1 MGPQWGAFMGGSVAV
16 STALPAAGSRAEAM
30 LMKVVAHLRSTGSVD
45 ISLRHLAAAI
55 GTSHRMLQ
63 YHFGTRE
70 NLLGIVM
77 MQLSKEYIAHFS
89 GKRPTTRVE
98 TIEAVWTRF
107 LDPSNRLQT
116 QILFA
121 LSAAVAE
128 RPDLE
133 APGLTADFDNF
144 AAALGAFGRA
154 EGLEPAA
161 ADREARAIVSSLLGL
176 YLDFFVLRDIERIQ
190 ASFDTLKGWV
200 QRSTADASHPLP
212 E

>member
-1 MGPQWGAFMGGSVAV
+1 MMADRVEAPS
-16 STALPAAGSRAEAM
+16 SALPVAGSRAEAM
-30 LMKVVAHLRSTGSVD
+30 LTKVVAHFRSTGSVN
-45 ISLRHLAAAI
+45 ISLRHLAAEI
-55 GTSHRMLQ
+55 GTSHRMLR
-63 YHFGTRE
+63 YYFGTRE

-77 MQLSKEYIAHFS
+77 MQLSKEYIEHFS

-98 TIEAVWTRF
+98 TMDAVWTRF
-107 LDPSNRLQT
+107 LDPNNRLQT

-128 RPDLE
+128 RPNLE
-133 APGLTADFDNF
+133 SPGLNADFDNF

-176 YLDFFVLRDIERIQ
+176 YLDFFVARDIEQIQ
-190 ASFDTLKGWV
+190 ASFDTVRGWV
-200 QRSTADASHPLP
+200 ARSTADAASGRSAAPR
-212 E
+212 

>member
-1 MGPQWGAFMGGSVAV
+1 MAGGVDAV
-16 STALPAAGSRAEAM
+16 SAALPATGSRAEAM
-30 LMKVVAHLRSTGSVD
+30 LTKVVAHFRSSGSVD

-63 YHFGTRE
+63 YYFGTRE

-77 MQLSKEYIAHFS
+77 MQLSKEYIEHFS

-98 TIEAVWTRF
+98 TIDAVWTRF
-107 LDPSNRLQT
+107 LDPNNRLQT

-128 RPDLE
+128 HPDLE
-133 APGLTADFDNF
+133 VPGLTADFDHF
-144 AAALGAFGRA
+144 AAALGVFGRA
-154 EGLEPAA
+154 EGLEPAV

-176 YLDFFVLRDIERIQ
+176 YLDFFVVRDIERIQ

-200 QRSTADASHPLP
+200 ERSTADAAGRV
-212 E
+212 

>member
-1 MGPQWGAFMGGSVAV
+1 MADGVDGV
-16 STALPAAGSRAEAM
+16 STALPAAGSRAETM
-30 LMKVVAHLRSTGSVD
+30 LTKVVAQFRSTGSVD
-45 ISLRHLAAAI
+45 ISLRQLAAEI
-55 GTSHRMLQ
+55 GTSHRMLR
-63 YHFGTRE
+63 YYFGTRE
-70 NLLGIVM
+70 NLLGIAM

-98 TIEAVWTRF
+98 TMDAVWTRF
-107 LDPSNRLQT
+107 LDPNNRLQT

-154 EGLEPAA
+154 EGLDPAV

-176 YLDFFVLRDIERIQ
+176 YLDFFVSRDLELIQ
-190 ASFDTLKGWV
+190 ASFDTLREWV
-200 QRSTADASHPLP
+200 ERSTADAA
-212 E
+212 ERRE